1 MISLNAA
8 WLSRGFPG
16 AVLSTRTL
24 NQIVAGI
31 ALIVN
36 LLIIELFSVYMG
48 VQEILIIPTE
58 GGFTLGLQIE
68 SHLWNILVTHR
79 VRTWANT
86 ERNICKHLTS
96 FWERK
101 SILSLKTFCYKLPH
115 ITVRELFKVS
125 LYLDTI

>member
-1 MISLNAA
+1 MISLNAV

-68 SHLWNILVTHR
+68 SHL
-79 VRTWANT
+79 
-86 ERNICKHLTS
+86 
-96 FWERK
+96 
-101 SILSLKTFCYKLPH
+101 
-115 ITVRELFKVS
+115 
-125 LYLDTI
+125 

>member
-79 VRTWANT
+79 VRTWTKT
-86 ERNICKHLTS
+86 EIFFFLTS
-96 FWERK
+96 FGERK
-101 SILSLKTFCYKLPH
+101 SILSSKTFCHKLPH